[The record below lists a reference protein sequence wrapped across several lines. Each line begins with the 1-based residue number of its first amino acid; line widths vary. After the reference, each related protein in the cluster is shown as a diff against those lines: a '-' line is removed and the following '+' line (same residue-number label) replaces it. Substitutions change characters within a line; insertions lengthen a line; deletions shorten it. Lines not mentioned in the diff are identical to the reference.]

1 MDNPSYVTLSRQTGL
16 LKNLDVIANNIANMS
31 TTGFCREGA
40 IFTEIVER
48 LSVLGGS
55 SSQSGARARMT
66 DFGQAALRATG
77 GAFDLAI
84 EGEGFFLIESE
95 AGPGLTRAGAFVRNS
110 DGDITT
116 ADGRRLLDA
125 GEAPAFIPADAWV
138 VAIATDGTISADGQP
153 IGQVALVTVED
164 LSSLTL
170 SQGGA
175 FTTDQPLIPAEN
187 ASIFHGC
194 VEGSNVDP
202 VRELTRMIEVQ
213 RAYEMG
219 QTFLSNED
227 ERMREVV
234 RVIGAA

>member
-1 MDNPSYVTLSRQTGL
+1 MDNPSYVTLSRQSGL

-31 TTGFCREGA
+31 TTGFRREGA
-40 IFTEIVER
+40 IFTEVVER

-84 EGEGFFLIESE
+84 EGEGFFLIEND
-95 AGPGLTRAGAFVRNS
+95 AGPALTRAGAFVRNV

-125 GEAPAFIPADAWV
+125 GEAPVFIPADARV

-153 IGQVALVTVED
+153 IGQIAVVTVED
-164 LSSLTL
+164 LTTLTRG
-170 SQGGA
+170 QGGI
-175 FTTDQPLIPAEN
+175 FTTDDALIPAEN
-187 ASIFHGC
+187 SSVFHGF

-219 QTFLSNED
+219 QSFLSNED